1 MELKSLIDVEHD
13 RAVGYAHLDN
23 IRLPF
28 GYVSEMNLRMI
39 EFLNDHLMNG
49 HDLEEHLG
57 FHITLLPNHDEV
69 PIELMP
75 FNRSFDVGNFG
86 RFKVETVLRPLDI
99 NGDAILFYTFVPK
112 NSGSYIGVIN

>member
-28 GYVSEMNLRMI
+28 GDVSEMNLRMI

-86 RFKVETVLRPLDI
+86 RFKVETVLKLRKLYWS
-99 NGDAILFYTFVPK
+99 N
-112 NSGSYIGVIN
+112 